1 MKRFTFNIFNGIGEA
16 LTEWDVE
23 ANTEEEAIQ
32 KIKDELCFEL
42 IDEEENKEQKEID
55 AEEEK
60 YYREEYF
67 RYEEQKK
74 DGLIQ

>member
-67 RYEEQKK
+67 LYEEQKK